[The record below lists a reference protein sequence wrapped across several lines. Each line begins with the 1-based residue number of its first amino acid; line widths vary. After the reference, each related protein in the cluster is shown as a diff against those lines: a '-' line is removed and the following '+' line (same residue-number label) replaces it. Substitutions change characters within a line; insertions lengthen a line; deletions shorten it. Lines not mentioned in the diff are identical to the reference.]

1 MFHLFKEQKL
11 KTNKMNMTNHFRER
25 LNERTGYNVET
36 FLYDL
41 NNRRDEIIKMDKY
54 SEELDWYP
62 YLKDSYKSY
71 PNSILFLI
79 ESLKVCLVSD
89 GRNLITLYNIG

>member
-1 MFHLFKEQKL
+1 
-11 KTNKMNMTNHFRER
+11 MNMTNHFRER

-41 NNRRDEIIKMDKY
+41 NNRRNEIIKMDKY